1 MWYSHAMEYYSA
13 LKGNEILIHATT
25 WMNLK
30 NITPKQKKPITKD
43 DILYD
48 SRIYYKK
55 MSGIGKSR
63 QSILMVA

>member
-1 MWYSHAMEYYSA
+1 MWYINTMEYYSA
-13 LKGNEILIHATT
+13 TTRDEVLIHATT

-30 NITPKQKKPITKD
+30 NITPKQKKPIAND

-63 QSILMVA
+63 QKVY